1 MAKNKK
7 ENKEEV
13 IKMTGRIIKMHS
25 TKNYDVLLENDQ
37 EIKAY
42 ISGKMALHNIKL
54 IPGDVVDV
62 EISPFNLEL
71 GRIVFRHK

>member
-1 MAKNKK
+1 MGKNKK
-7 ENKEEV
+7 EKKEEV
-13 IKMTGRIIKMHS
+13 IKMTGKVTKMHS

-42 ISGKMALHNIKL
+42 ISGKMSLHNIKL
-54 IPGDVVDV
+54 IPGDLVDV
-62 EISPFNLEL
+62 EISPFNLTL